1 MSTRSNHPVQARQGR
16 QAPQEW
22 QAHQGQHSQ
31 QTRHQQAQHSQQAD
45 PSQQAQ
51 HTQQAEQSQQD
62 GQSQQAQRVPWTV
75 RAGALEIVALVSLA
89 AAAVYALG
97 WIIYL
102 SGAPLWLTG
111 VIAAVGAAAALIPV
125 LARTGPGAAAGY
137 TLSCAL
143 AAGGWL
149 VYAAVASPRTW
160 IAVTAL
166 AVLPPALGLLYP
178 PVRRHERYLAE
189 EARRR
194 AEDARRKAGAR
205 KWPDLLERLGHPGIS
220 YRGQTETRSGH
231 TIRLGLPP
239 SGKVRYGTLAE
250 ATERIEIAARLR
262 RGAVRVERGGRADEV
277 LLHVSER
284 DVLAEPIP
292 FPDDSQPLTVN
303 KPLPVGLHEDGTI
316 CTVTLREVAA
326 LIVGLRGSGKSNLI
340 NVLIAQ
346 LSRCA
351 DTVIFMIDLKGGRT
365 ALPWLR
371 PWLEGRAARP
381 VIDWVATTREEAERM
396 LRAVL
401 RGIDARAHSGAGGEK
416 ITPSPGLPAVIL
428 IVEEVAVIFGM
439 NTGPRTSLEGT
450 TNSTLAGLGTQV
462 TQLGRSEA
470 IDPVLVTQR
479 GAVTMIGSA
488 DLKSQCAL
496 RIGLGVATEADAR
509 LVVPD
514 DLHIAADLARLAHPG
529 SGIVQSRDGR
539 PVPVKFYRLDHDRIA
554 GLAERSAPSRPAP
567 DHVLAEALGED
578 YRRRWSVER
587 AAHLRRASE
596 RANGEAAAPLPHLRA
611 RTADTGREFAE
622 IVAGPANGQ
631 ATAPARKRM
640 LAILDSTGVWGATA
654 HRLLAMMEAE
664 GIAPEPQ
671 SLDRWLEQEES
682 AGRVRRASHGRWKT
696 R

>member
-1 MSTRSNHPVQARQGR
+1 MSTRSSRSVETARPPR
-16 QAPQEW
+16 ML
-22 QAHQGQHSQ
+22 
-31 QTRHQQAQHSQQAD
+31 
-45 PSQQAQ
+45 
-51 HTQQAEQSQQD
+51 
-62 GQSQQAQRVPWTV
+62 
-75 RAGALEIVALVSLA
+75 RAGPLELVGLVSTITALV
-89 AAAVYALG
+89 YGFG
-97 WIIYL
+97 WIFYAT
-102 SGAPLWLTG
+102 GAPVRLTA
-111 VIAAVGAAAALIPV
+111 VIAAVAAAAAIIPV
-125 LARTGPGAAAGY
+125 LARTGPGAASGY
-137 TLSCAL
+137 TLACAL
-143 AAGGWL
+143 AAGSWL

-160 IAVTAL
+160 IAIAAL
-166 AVLPPALGLLYP
+166 AVVPAGLGLLYP
-178 PVRRHERYLAE
+178 AVRRHQRYLAE

-194 AEDARRKAGAR
+194 AEMERRKADSR
-205 KWPDLLERLGHPGIS
+205 KWPDLLDRLGHPGIS
-220 YRGQTETRSGH
+220 YRGQQETRSGH

-277 LLHVSER
+277 LLHVAER
-284 DVLAEPIP
+284 DVLAETIAL
-292 FPDDSQPLTVN
+292 PDDPQPATVN
-303 KPLPVGLHEDGTI
+303 RPLPVGLHEDGTI

-371 PWLEGRAARP
+371 PWLDGRATRP

-416 ITPSPGLPAVIL
+416 ITPSPDLPAVIL

-439 NTGPRTSLEGT
+439 NSGPRTSLEGT
-450 TNSTLAGLGTQV
+450 TNATLAGLGTQV

-479 GAVTMIGSA
+479 GAVTMIGSG

-554 GLAERSAPSRPAP
+554 GLAEQSGPTRPAP
-567 DHVLAEALGED
+567 DQVLAEALGAD

-587 AAHLRRASE
+587 AGHLRG
-596 RANGEAAAPLPHLRA
+596 ANTRGHGGAAAPPPHIRA
-611 RTADTGREFAE
+611 RGGAGREFAE
-622 IVAGPANGQ
+622 IVARLGHGQ
-631 ATAPARKRM
+631 AAATPVRQRV
-640 LAILDSTGVWGATA
+640 LEILDGAGIWGVTTP
-654 HRLLAMMEAE
+654 RLHAMLEAE
-664 GIAPEPQ
+664 GIGPARQ
-671 SLDRWLEQEES
+671 SLDRWLEEEES
-682 AGRVRRASHGRWKT
+682 AGRVWRASHGRWKT

>member
-1 MSTRSNHPVQARQGR
+1 MSTPSSRSSWAL
-16 QAPQEW
+16 
-22 QAHQGQHSQ
+22 
-31 QTRHQQAQHSQQAD
+31 
-45 PSQQAQ
+45 
-51 HTQQAEQSQQD
+51 
-62 GQSQQAQRVPWTV
+62 
-75 RAGALEIVALVSLA
+75 RAGPLETIALASLI
-89 AAAVYALG
+89 AAVIYAGG
-97 WIIYL
+97 WIIYVTA
-102 SGAPLWLTG
+102 APVWLTG
-111 VIAAVGAAAALIPV
+111 VIVAIATAAALIPV
-125 LARTGPGAAAGY
+125 LADTGPGAAAGY
-137 TLSCAL
+137 TLACAL

-149 VYAAVASPRTW
+149 IYAAIASPGTW
-160 IAVTAL
+160 IAITAA
-166 AVLPPALGLLYP
+166 AVLPLALGLLYP
-178 PVRRHERYLAE
+178 SVRRHQRYLAE

-194 AEDARRKAGAR
+194 AEDERRKADAR
-205 KWPDLLERLGHPGIS
+205 RWPDLLDGLGYPGIS
-220 YRGQTETRSGH
+220 FRGQTETRSGQ
-231 TIRLGLPP
+231 TIRLGLPA

-250 ATERIEIAARLR
+250 AAERIEIAARLR

-277 LLHVSER
+277 LLHVAER
-284 DVLAEPIP
+284 DVLAEAIP
-292 FPDDSQPLTVN
+292 LPGDSQPLTVN
-303 KPLPVGLHEDGTI
+303 RPLPVGLHEDGTVCAI
-316 CTVTLREVAA
+316 TLREVAA

-371 PWLEGRAARP
+371 PWLGGRAARP

-416 ITPSPGLPAVIL
+416 ITPSRDLPAVIL

-439 NTGPRTSLEGT
+439 NGGPRTSLEGT
-450 TNSTLAGLGTQV
+450 TNATLAGLGTQV

-509 LVVPD
+509 LVIPD

-554 GLAERSAPSRPAP
+554 GSP
-567 DHVLAEALGED
+567 
-578 YRRRWSVER
+578 
-587 AAHLRRASE
+587 
-596 RANGEAAAPLPHLRA
+596 N
-611 RTADTGREFAE
+611 
-622 IVAGPANGQ
+622 
-631 ATAPARKRM
+631 APARPGPHRTDCSPRRS
-640 LAILDSTGVWGATA
+640 ATTTGA
-654 HRLLAMMEAE
+654 
-664 GIAPEPQ
+664 
-671 SLDRWLEQEES
+671 
-682 AGRVRRASHGRWKT
+682 AGRWNGPGTCAAQRNERPVRRCRHRSRHRTCGRELPTPTASSPRSSRGWGTARPARRHPRVSGCSKS
-696 R
+696 

>member
-1 MSTRSNHPVQARQGR
+1 MVRTL
-16 QAPQEW
+16 
-22 QAHQGQHSQ
+22 
-31 QTRHQQAQHSQQAD
+31 
-45 PSQQAQ
+45 
-51 HTQQAEQSQQD
+51 
-62 GQSQQAQRVPWTV
+62 RVPRMGRTL
-75 RAGALEIVALVSLA
+75 RAGPLEIVALVSVI
-89 AAAVYALG
+89 AAAVYAVG
-97 WIIYL
+97 WIVHL
-102 SGAPLWLTG
+102 SGAPVWLTG

-125 LARTGPGAAAGY
+125 LARTGPGVVAGY
-137 TLSCAL
+137 TLACAL

-149 VYAAVASPRTW
+149 VYTAVASPSTW

-178 PVRRHERYLAE
+178 AVRGHHQYLVQ
-189 EARRR
+189 EACRR
-194 AEDARRKAGAR
+194 AEEERKKAGTR

-220 YRGQTETRSGH
+220 YRGQAETRSGH

-284 DVLAEPIP
+284 DVLADPIP
-292 FPDDSQPLTVN
+292 LPDDPQPLTVN
-303 KPLPVGLHEDGTI
+303 RPLPVGLHEDGTI

-371 PWLEGRAARP
+371 PWLEGRAACP

-416 ITPSPGLPAVIL
+416 ITPSPDLPAVIL

-439 NTGPRTSLEGT
+439 NSGPRTSLEGT

-539 PVPVKFYRLDHDRIA
+539 PVPAKFYRLDYDRIA
-554 GLAERSAPSRPAP
+554 GLAQRSGPARPAP

-578 YRRRWSVER
+578 YRRRWSMER
-587 AAHLRRASE
+587 AGHLRGAS
-596 RANGEAAAPLPHLRA
+596 RQADGEPVALPPHLGA
-611 RTADTGREFAE
+611 HADDSGREFAE
-622 IVAGPANGQ
+622 IVAGLANGQ
-631 ATAPARKRM
+631 AATYARKRM
-640 LAILDSTGVWGATA
+640 LEILDSTGIWGATA
-654 HRLLAMMEAE
+654 TRLLAMMAVE
-664 GIAPEPQ
+664 GIAPEPK
-671 SLDRWLEQEES
+671 SLDHWLEQEES
-682 AGRVRRASHGRWKT
+682 AGRAWRASHGRWKT

>member
-1 MSTRSNHPVQARQGR
+1 MSTPSSRSSWAL
-16 QAPQEW
+16 
-22 QAHQGQHSQ
+22 
-31 QTRHQQAQHSQQAD
+31 
-45 PSQQAQ
+45 
-51 HTQQAEQSQQD
+51 
-62 GQSQQAQRVPWTV
+62 
-75 RAGALEIVALVSLA
+75 RAGPLETIALASLI
-89 AAAVYALG
+89 AAVIYAVG
-97 WIIYL
+97 WIIYVTA
-102 SGAPLWLTG
+102 APVWLTG
-111 VIAAVGAAAALIPV
+111 VIVAVATAAALIPV
-125 LARTGPGAAAGY
+125 LAHTGPGAAAGY
-137 TLSCAL
+137 TLACAL

-149 VYAAVASPRTW
+149 IYAAIASPGTW
-160 IAVTAL
+160 IAITAA
-166 AVLPPALGLLYP
+166 AVLTLALGLLYP
-178 PVRRHERYLAE
+178 SVRRHQRYLAE

-194 AEDARRKAGAR
+194 AEEERRKADARR
-205 KWPDLLERLGHPGIS
+205 WPDLLDDLGYPGIAF
-220 YRGQTETRSGH
+220 RGQTGTRSGQ
-231 TIRLGLPP
+231 TIRLGLPA

-250 ATERIEIAARLR
+250 AAERIEIAARLR

-277 LLHVSER
+277 LLHVAER
-284 DVLAEPIP
+284 DVLAETIP
-292 FPDDSQPLTVN
+292 LPGDSQPLTVN
-303 KPLPVGLHEDGTI
+303 RPLPVGLHEDGTVCAI
-316 CTVTLREVAA
+316 TLREVAA
-326 LIVGLRGSGKSNLI
+326 LVVGLRGSGKSNLI

-371 PWLEGRAARP
+371 PWLGGRAARP

-416 ITPSPGLPAVIL
+416 ITPSRDLPAVIL

-439 NTGPRTSLEGT
+439 NGGPRTSLEGT
-450 TNSTLAGLGTQV
+450 TNATLAGLGTQV

-509 LVVPD
+509 LVIPD
-514 DLHIAADLARLAHPG
+514 DLHIAADLARLRHPG

-554 GLAERSAPSRPAP
+554 RIAERSAPARPAP
-567 DHVLAEALGED
+567 DRLLAEALGDD

-587 AAHLRRASE
+587 AGHLRGATE
-596 RANGEAAAPLPHLRA
+596 RAAGEAVPSPQPSSQVRA
-611 RTADTGREFAE
+611 QAADTDREFAE
-622 IVAGPANGQ
+622 IVAGLGNGQ
-631 ATAPARKRM
+631 ASAAPARKRM
-640 LAILDSTGVWGATA
+640 LEILTGTGVMGATST
-654 HRLLAMMEAE
+654 RLLAMLEVE
-664 GIAPEPQ
+664 GIAPARQ
-671 SLDRWLEQEES
+671 SLDRWLEEEET
-682 AGRVRRASHGRWKT
+682 AGRVERASHGRWKT

>member
-1 MSTRSNHPVQARQGR
+1 MSTPSSRSSWVLRSGPLETIAL
-16 QAPQEW
+16 A
-22 QAHQGQHSQ
+22 SLI
-31 QTRHQQAQHSQQAD
+31 
-45 PSQQAQ
+45 
-51 HTQQAEQSQQD
+51 
-62 GQSQQAQRVPWTV
+62 
-75 RAGALEIVALVSLA
+75 AGV
-89 AAAVYALG
+89 VYAAG
-97 WIIYL
+97 WIIYVT
-102 SGAPLWLTG
+102 AARVWLTG
-111 VIAAVGAAAALIPV
+111 VIAAVAAAAAVIPV

-137 TLSCAL
+137 TLACAL

-149 VYAAVASPRTW
+149 IYAAVASPGTW
-160 IAVTAL
+160 IAITAA
-166 AVLPPALGLLYP
+166 AVLTAALGLLHP
-178 PVRRHERYLAE
+178 AVRRHQRYLAE

-194 AEDARRKAGAR
+194 AEEERRKADARR
-205 KWPDLLERLGHPGIS
+205 WPDLLDGLGHPGIAF
-220 YRGQTETRSGH
+220 RGQAETRSGQ
-231 TIRLGLPP
+231 TIRLGLPAN
-239 SGKVRYGTLAE
+239 GKVRYGTLAE
-250 ATERIEIAARLR
+250 AAERIEIAARLR

-277 LLHVSER
+277 FLHVSER
-284 DVLAEPIP
+284 DVLAESIP
-292 FPDDSQPLTVN
+292 LPGDSQPLTVN
-303 KPLPVGLHEDGTI
+303 RPLPVGLHEDGTA
-316 CTVTLREVAA
+316 CTITLREVAA

-371 PWLEGRAARP
+371 PWLDGRATRP

-416 ITPSPGLPAVIL
+416 ITPSPVLPAVIL

-439 NTGPRTSLEGT
+439 NSGPRTSLEGT
-450 TNSTLAGLGTQV
+450 TNATLAGLGAQV

-509 LVVPD
+509 LVIPD

-554 GLAERSAPSRPAP
+554 GIAERSGRPAP
-567 DHVLAEALGED
+567 PRTNCSP
-578 YRRRWSVER
+578 RRSV
-587 AAHLRRASE
+587 
-596 RANGEAAAPLPHLRA
+596 
-611 RTADTGREFAE
+611 TTTGA
-622 IVAGPANGQ
+622 
-631 ATAPARKRM
+631 
-640 LAILDSTGVWGATA
+640 
-654 HRLLAMMEAE
+654 
-664 GIAPEPQ
+664 
-671 SLDRWLEQEES
+671 
-682 AGRVRRASHGRWKT
+682 AGRWNGPGTCAAQRNERPGRRCRHRHRT
-696 R
+696 